1 MEEEV
6 KGAGGRKTNE
16 AQYEE
21 RMVEVYPNSS
31 STSRSTACSMDSL
44 LSNPPPAVSK

>member
-1 MEEEV
+1 MAEEE

-21 RMVEVYPNSS
+21 RMVEVFEMVLYE
-31 STSRSTACSMDSL
+31 T
-44 LSNPPPAVSK
+44 LSYTEFRKTRPIKKM